1 MKDVLFFVLVQSQRE
16 GKAAWWSFD
25 SEYLHGLGLA
35 FPYLMYLH
43 LPWPE
48 QCQMKIKGERKGC
61 RVSFDMTVWSPA
73 QRCVRKGLTLMRAP
87 WAQADNT
94 WITLN
99 VSLRE
104 LLNRQMSQGTHGKKK
119 ASSTQNTE
127 LNDWKEKIEVVGHA
141 SSIILK
147 LVIGGMGR
155 DMQRKRKTDHS

>member
-1 MKDVLFFVLVQSQRE
+1 M
-16 GKAAWWSFD
+16 
-25 SEYLHGLGLA
+25 
-35 FPYLMYLH
+35 
-43 LPWPE
+43 
-48 QCQMKIKGERKGC
+48 
-61 RVSFDMTVWSPA
+61 
-73 QRCVRKGLTLMRAP
+73 
-87 WAQADNT
+87 
-94 WITLN
+94 
-99 VSLRE
+99 SLRE